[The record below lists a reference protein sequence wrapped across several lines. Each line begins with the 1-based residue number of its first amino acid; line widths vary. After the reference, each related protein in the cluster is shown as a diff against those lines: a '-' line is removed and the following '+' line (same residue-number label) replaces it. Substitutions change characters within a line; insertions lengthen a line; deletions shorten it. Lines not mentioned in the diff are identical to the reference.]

1 MQSLLIPVTE
11 VMQLLGIHSRI
22 KWYKKL
28 EQHDIQIIKDENLEY
43 LQIEDA
49 QFLQQLQQQY
59 ETFSN
64 VIKQC
69 DPSLTVAEQTRAVKF
84 LRLVGLL
91 VRSEDLPFTDQIRV
105 DFSRAPHLE
114 TLQAVALYRSLGGPE
129 TEQGVTVQQ
138 LARRLHI
145 QLDDIACDLYH
156 GRVADDN
163 LIRIGKFQY
172 FTLEYAER
180 CEFYYKTWVSL
191 DATLS
196 DKPYPPEQI
205 VRKLQR
211 TCTCEYLDTY
221 YIGSKPGW
229 YGLRREREKV
239 KKVIDE
245 CVRAVALE
253 QGDFPKTIFDGIAY
267 MEADICVKQ
276 LNFPTGGSLENK
288 QLYRA
293 WQAFLYKNEKQLKLR
308 KQNQAL
314 YLPVER
320 TEMQNTMLTLFF
332 ELYGRSEEEV
342 HACMIKKLKV
352 QMPVALSLLE
362 EKNANLKIQN
372 GVMVQLY
379 LHAKHDLP
387 DCSQKEIDHITKA
400 FQTAPLV
407 DGECFSWMLEQAY
420 QRYSCRFRNLPKF
433 KHSVRS
439 KVSHVKQAYSME
451 QYATMAYCLFHSKY
465 IKQQDMIQKACKN
478 AMMAEAW
485 LYLSLHWICALRSS
499 DLQKIPILPLPED
512 AETLLQ
518 QIRTNSLSDTFYERI
533 IDKLEFQIR
542 MHPWKPQKTHKYNV
556 PDVKIFF
563 PQSLKVQFGIM
574 YLLVLIHRELEHR
587 QNKELFRLPQT
598 ELLLKFLGKRFVDQ
612 LEKGRFSSRS
622 ANKAFLQGIQ
632 THAEQ
637 DPSIRMT
644 GYMMASLARSHKG
657 SENELAPITEVY
669 LRDANFTGQTAE
681 YFAKIM
687 FDRGVL
693 SFIPDLLLKIVY
705 GPSYENLL
713 PIDQTQFIQSVDVS
727 PSQIEDLLIT
737 NVQAMQQA
745 RQDVMELLKKQSQS
759 EIMEGLLRIAQGQA
773 ASKND
778 YSYCLCR
785 ALGQKCDHVTCISCP
800 YEIQTRTG
808 IYMLTQQYRYMMKQY
823 READQTNKI
832 REAAR
837 YRKMIEHI
845 IPVLASAASYLQQK
859 NPESSLLVW
868 MKEEIKSC

>member
-1 MQSLLIPVTE
+1 M
-11 VMQLLGIHSRI
+11 
-22 KWYKKL
+22 
-28 EQHDIQIIKDENLEY
+28 
-43 LQIEDA
+43 
-49 QFLQQLQQQY
+49 
-59 ETFSN
+59 
-64 VIKQC
+64 
-69 DPSLTVAEQTRAVKF
+69 
-84 LRLVGLL
+84 
-91 VRSEDLPFTDQIRV
+91 
-105 DFSRAPHLE
+105 
-114 TLQAVALYRSLGGPE
+114 
-129 TEQGVTVQQ
+129 
-138 LARRLHI
+138 
-145 QLDDIACDLYH
+145 
-156 GRVADDN
+156 
-163 LIRIGKFQY
+163 
-172 FTLEYAER
+172 
-180 CEFYYKTWVSL
+180 
-191 DATLS
+191 
-196 DKPYPPEQI
+196 
-205 VRKLQR
+205 
-211 TCTCEYLDTY
+211 
-221 YIGSKPGW
+221 
-229 YGLRREREKV
+229 
-239 KKVIDE
+239 
-245 CVRAVALE
+245 
-253 QGDFPKTIFDGIAY
+253 
-267 MEADICVKQ
+267 
-276 LNFPTGGSLENK
+276 
-288 QLYRA
+288 
-293 WQAFLYKNEKQLKLR
+293 
-308 KQNQAL
+308 
-314 YLPVER
+314 
-320 TEMQNTMLTLFF
+320 
-332 ELYGRSEEEV
+332 
-342 HACMIKKLKV
+342 
-352 QMPVALSLLE
+352 
-362 EKNANLKIQN
+362 
-372 GVMVQLY
+372 
-379 LHAKHDLP
+379 
-387 DCSQKEIDHITKA
+387 
-400 FQTAPLV
+400 
-407 DGECFSWMLEQAY
+407 
-420 QRYSCRFRNLPKF
+420 
-433 KHSVRS
+433 
-439 KVSHVKQAYSME
+439 
-451 QYATMAYCLFHSKY
+451 
-465 IKQQDMIQKACKN
+465 
-478 AMMAEAW
+478 
-485 LYLSLHWICALRSS
+485 
-499 DLQKIPILPLPED
+499 PLPED

-713 PIDQTQFIQSVDVS
+713 PIDQTQFIQSIDIS
-727 PSQIEDLLIT
+727 PSQIEELMIT
-737 NVQAMQQA
+737 NLQVMQQA
-745 RQDVMELLKKQSQS
+745 RLDVMELLKKKSQS
-759 EIMEGLLRIAQGQA
+759 EIMEGLIRIAQGQA
-773 ASKND
+773 ASKSD

-823 READQTNKI
+823 READQTNKT